1 MHATRTDL
9 LKIARPDMEFERLA
23 VCVMAT
29 TLSGTRAAL
38 DAARNFA
45 AGFDLRITLLVPQ
58 VVPYQQPLDHP
69 ADSVAFTIERFRGLA
84 EPLETDVAVH
94 VCLCRS
100 HNATL
105 APLLPRDAIVLVG
118 GRCRRWW
125 PTREQRVAATLTDAG
140 HHVLFVGEGG

>member
-1 MHATRTDL
+1 MHATTTDL
-9 LKIARPDMEFERLA
+9 SRIVHRDTGAEGLA
-23 VCVMAT
+23 VYVVAT
-29 TLSGTRAAL
+29 TFSGTRAAL

-45 AGFDLRITLLVPQ
+45 AGFDLRITLLVPH

-69 ADSVAFTIERFRGLA
+69 ADSLAFIAERFRRLA

-105 APLLPRDAIVLVG
+105 APLLPHGAIVLVG

-125 PTREQRVAATLTDAG
+125 STREQRVAATLTDAG
-140 HHVLFVGEGG
+140 HRVLFVRE